1 MKFLRLARLCG
12 TRYETLLSLGAPSS
26 THLFK
31 KEFDVL
37 FRPSSLFLILVC
49 LATGF
54 EALAQ
59 DPAAP
64 EDEAVETVQVIGKR
78 EGNYTIITED
88 AQKLVEMPGA
98 LGDPLG
104 AITALPGV
112 LAPAEG
118 GEPAVRG
125 SSPEDNRYYVDG
137 MPAGY
142 IFHTFNTSIFD
153 ENIVRD
159 FRLYSAGFGAEY
171 ANATG
176 AVFDIRLR
184 DPAQQPLLTTVTA
197 SFLRAGVLLESEVTE
212 NSAFYLSFRRG
223 LLELFLPEDDEPN
236 EDGIRVQSPP
246 TDSDYVFKYLWSPQ
260 EDNRLSFNLVGARDR
275 AAAELTDSSRWAQEN
290 PDFAGDAKIDNAFD
304 SQSLVWDRTLAGGQ
318 QINLVLAHYADK
330 DGLRWGEGYHSDL
343 ELDNLLIKGALNL
356 PLGSHSFT
364 LGAEANRNDYNYE
377 TRSVL
382 FVCSDFDVDCNEE
395 RRDLIEF
402 TQHVEVQDASAYLVD
417 RWQLLRTLELESGVQ
432 WTTNDYTDETF
443 VHPRLALDWQFSTP
457 VALIASAG
465 TYNRFPDLGTVMPGV
480 GNPDLLSYKAEHYT
494 LGLKGEFQ
502 NDWTW
507 STEFYRKN
515 LSRLPLGLDES
526 QPDAELFYSNDVE
539 GEAEGVDLFLNRN
552 RSDDWYGWVSL
563 SYALSERTN
572 LRTGETRTY
581 TLDTPVVLNMVA
593 NYQFLP
599 QWDAGFRF
607 TAKSGEATTEIIGVR
622 ENPNFP
628 GNYAPVYGEPYADR
642 LPFYARLD
650 FRVSWEFYA
659 FGNPGSLFVDVLNVL
674 NRENISS
681 VNLDYAKVTETQG
694 ELHLEKEADFG
705 TFGSVGVSL
714 SF

>member
-1 MKFLRLARLCG
+1 MAAVNVPAL
-12 TRYETLLSLGAPSS
+12 
-26 THLFK
+26 THLFE

-37 FRPSSLFLILVC
+37 FRPCSLFLILVC
-49 LATGF
+49 AVTAF
-54 EALAQ
+54 EVRAQ
-59 DPAAP
+59 
-64 EDEAVETVQVIGKR
+64 ETSIPDNDDLETIQVLGKR

-112 LAPAEG
+112 LAPAGG

-125 SSPEDNRYYVDG
+125 SSPDDNRYYIDG

-153 ENIVRD
+153 ENLVRD

-171 ANATG
+171 VNSTG

-212 NSAFYLSFRRG
+212 NSAFYLSLRRG

-260 EDNRLSFNLVGARDR
+260 KDNRLSFNLVGARDG

-290 PDFAGDAKIDNAFD
+290 PDFAGDAKIDDAFD

-318 QINLVLAHYADK
+318 QLNLVLAHYADR

-343 ELDNLLIKGALNL
+343 QLDNMLVKTALTL
-356 PLGSHSFT
+356 PLGSHQLT
-364 LGAEANRNDYNYE
+364 LGAEANRNDYEYD

-382 FVCSDFDVDCNEE
+382 FVCTDFEPDCNED
-395 RRDLIEF
+395 RRDIIELF
-402 TQHVEVQDASAYLVD
+402 QRVEVQDTSAYLVD
-417 RWQLLRTLELESGVQ
+417 RWQLTQLLKLESGVQ
-432 WTTNDYTDETF
+432 WTGNDYTDETF
-443 VHPRLALDWQFSTP
+443 VHPRLALAWQFSQP
-457 VALIASAG
+457 VALTASAG
-465 TYNRFPDLGTVMPGV
+465 SYNRFPDLGTVMPGV
-480 GNPDLLSYKAEHYT
+480 GNPDLRSYKAEHYT
-494 LGLKGEFQ
+494 LGLKGECR
-502 NDWTW
+502 NYWTW
-507 STEFYRKN
+507 STEFYQKN
-515 LSRLPLGLDES
+515 LSRLPLALDES
-526 QPDAELFYSNDVE
+526 EPDAEMLYSNDVD
-539 GEAEGVDLFLNRN
+539 GEAHGVDLFLNRN
-552 RSDDWYGWVSL
+552 RADDWYGWVSL
-563 SYALSERTN
+563 SYAVSERTN
-572 LRTGETRTY
+572 RRTGETRNY
-581 TLDTPVVLNMVA
+581 TLDTPVVLNVVA

-599 QWDAGFRF
+599 RWDAGFRF

-628 GNYAPVYGEPYADR
+628 GYYSPVYGEPYADR

-650 FRVSWEFYA
+650 FRVSWEFEP
-659 FGNPGSLFVDVLNVL
+659 FGNPGSLFIDVLNVL

-681 VNLDYAKVTETQG
+681 VNLDYEKVAETGQ
-694 ELHLEKEADFG
+694 LHLEKEADFG
-705 TFGSVGVSL
+705 TFGSVGVSF